1 MDDQQPCGRKP
12 LQSDGLGAD
21 AVTGTGIAAQIHD
34 IGKVG
39 VPAELLTLHGPF
51 CTAEFELIKESSRA
65 GRQVI
70 ASISFPWP
78 VAEMVYEHRER
89 FDGSG
94 YPGGLKGDEI
104 SMSAR
109 IIAITDVLE
118 ALASY
123 RPYRPALGLGAAMIR
138 LEEDRCLQ
146 FDPGIVDTCLD
157 LFRTAQLKLEL

>member
-1 MDDQQPCGRKP
+1 
-12 LQSDGLGAD
+12 
-21 AVTGTGIAAQIHD
+21 
-34 IGKVG
+34 
-39 VPAELLTLHGPF
+39 
-51 CTAEFELIKESSRA
+51 
-65 GRQVI
+65 
-70 ASISFPWP
+70 
-78 VAEMVYEHRER
+78 MVYEHRER

-94 YPGGLKGDEI
+94 YAGGLKGDEI

-138 LEEDRCLQ
+138 LEEGRCLQ
-146 FDPGIVDTCLD
+146 FAPGVVDTCLD